1 MNIDIDIIVS
11 LKFLI
16 TYISM
21 WEFLFGEIC
30 YCIIWNNYVRWFKIF
45 KFILEVFSEYIQ
57 IFRDD

>member
-30 YCIIWNNYVRWFKIF
+30 YCII
-45 KFILEVFSEYIQ
+45 
-57 IFRDD
+57 